1 MAHYWAGTAELISVL
16 SGLAG
21 ILSFALSVIV
31 DVVSRRDRS
40 PHFRKIS
47 GWLLSL
53 LGLITAGTFAVE
65 LVVAGLAVRW
75 TTHALPVAG
84 FCGGVVLAVAGTWRA
99 LTLPADRKSAPV
111 RQIVEALAD
120 GVNGPARPP
129 VYKPLPTLEQ
139 HSRRKPLRSR
149 TLITWA
155 RKARMGLVTVESPAG
170 GGKSVE
176 FRETTRILA
185 ERATRGRRV
194 KVIPVYIDL
203 ARVFGSD
210 PAPSVNAL
218 HEYIRE
224 IVRNRGEHLLDEL
237 DLHLQGA
244 REHVQWV
251 IFVDSFHSIDPA
263 VRERAWQAIADLAR
277 PSSFRALVA
286 IRTSSELP
294 GVRRRLEFAYTSPSW
309 RRAVLRSFSLTPE
322 LRARLQ
328 RWTEVTDL
336 QHGRLIVP
344 SLFWML
350 AEHFEQAE
358 VSALEVHSFHDVL
371 DAIIERRLSRQNR
384 PEEARLLAEELAYG
398 RFAGRTWRADEPE
411 LIGSLM
417 SAGLLVVRDDQPLGF
432 SDASLLTHFAA
443 RRILRVP
450 GETATDTLLAN
461 EAWRVPA
468 IGVLKR
474 CTEPQLTELLTAATA
489 LLDREAAGCT
499 NLVNDI
505 QPHLL
510 GPAGLQPDT
519 QSATFDWPPTARHIL
534 LTLAEGLRFRTDVA
548 IPSALTALADRFV
561 VSAFLPYVMP
571 YGRADAVRVLSLC
584 STDVAKWAFEGC
596 LTLDHGMNPRKV
608 AAEQLTSLPGV
619 FDQLGIGARI
629 IAVAATVSDAGIY
642 RRVLRQGAFPG
653 SGALRSLSDVSMGV
667 IRVLQAVSIYVVVIY
682 SALFIIDV
690 VQWSK
695 TSETRILLI
704 IASLLFLRFTLT
716 GGRAIH
722 PFVGIGATAVLAV
735 FALLGALSGV
745 LLIGPALF
753 LICTGNADDGLSSAV
768 SAYLTTWP
776 LAMAYRIIDDARR
789 LKIIDFAAP
798 HLGLVRP
805 HLIHSIRTA
814 IPQRYTREQV
824 AQNMRDVVVMAVAVG
839 GVIGLLVGISE
850 ADLPRVEGVAEED
863 LRESI
868 LGGAVIGLLGMGLLW
883 GYARNKIDI
892 LRARSKIAG
901 GVGDEELLTL
911 LMNQRND
918 KVTDDV
924 FKVMA
929 SLPPGTMGAAHTA
942 LRDLYLALTHVDRF
956 VQADSKKP
964 IQKAIWSAEEPR
976 FYYPSFREWII
987 EYDERHPGRL
997 IKLAGKGRER
1007 LGKAADLAWLSA
1019 MEKAQ
1024 ERPRGDAA

>member
-75 TTHALPVAG
+75 TTHALPAAG

-99 LTLPADRKSAPV
+99 LTLPADRKAAPV

-120 GVNGPARPP
+120 GVDGPARPP

-155 RKARMGLVTVESPAG
+155 RKERMGLVTVESPAG

-176 FRETTRILA
+176 FRETARILA

-194 KVIPVYIDL
+194 KDIPVYIDL
-203 ARVFGSD
+203 AKVFGSD
-210 PAPSVNAL
+210 PSPSVNAL

-224 IVRNRGEHLLDEL
+224 IVRNRGAHLLNEL
-237 DLHLQGA
+237 DLHLQGV

-251 IFVDSFHSIDPA
+251 IFVDSFHSLDSV

-277 PSSFRALVA
+277 PSNFRALVA
-286 IRTSSELP
+286 IRTSTELS
-294 GVRRRLEFAYTSPSW
+294 GVRRRLAFDYTSPSW
-309 RRAVLRSFSLTPE
+309 RRAILQSFSITPE
-322 LRARLQ
+322 VRVRLQ
-328 RWTEVTDL
+328 RWAEVADL
-336 QHGRLIVP
+336 QHGRPIAP

-350 AEHFEQAE
+350 AEHFEQTE
-358 VSALEVHSFHDVL
+358 VSALAVHSFHDVL

-384 PEEARLLAEELAYG
+384 PEDASLLAEELAYG
-398 RFAGRTWRADEPE
+398 RFAGRTLGANEPE
-411 LIGSLM
+411 LLSSLM
-417 SAGLLVVRDDQPLGF
+417 SAGLLVAGNDQPRGF

-450 GETATDTLLAN
+450 GEPGTDTLLTN

-468 IGVLKR
+468 IGVLQR
-474 CTEPQLTELLTAATA
+474 CTEPQLTEFLTAASA
-489 LLDREAAGCT
+489 VLDREAAGCA

-534 LTLAEGLRFRTDVA
+534 LTLAEGLRFRTGVV

-584 STDVAKWAFEGC
+584 STNVAKWAFEGC

-608 AAEQLTSLPGV
+608 AAEQLTRLPGV
-619 FDQLGIGARI
+619 FDRLGIGARI
-629 IAVAATVSDAGIY
+629 IAVITAISDADMY
-642 RRVLRQGAFPG
+642 KRVLRQGAFPG
-653 SGALRSLSDVSMGV
+653 NGPFRSLSDVSVGV
-667 IRVLQAVSIYVVVIY
+667 IRVLQAISIYVAVIY
-682 SALFIIDV
+682 SALFIIDLA
-690 VQWSK
+690 QWSK
-695 TSETRILLI
+695 PSETKILLI
-704 IASLLFLRFTLT
+704 VTSLVFLRFTLT
-716 GGRAIH
+716 RGRALR
-722 PFVGIGATAVLAV
+722 PFLGICATAVLSV

-753 LICTGNADDGLSSAV
+753 LICTGNADDGLSNAV

-776 LAMAYRIIDDARR
+776 LAMAYRITDNARR
-789 LKIIDFAAP
+789 LKVIDFAAP
-798 HLGLVRP
+798 HTNLIRP
-805 HLIHSIRTA
+805 HVVNFARTA
-814 IPQRYTREQV
+814 IPQHRSRERI
-824 AQNMRDVVVMAVAVG
+824 ARNMRDIAVMAVAVG
-839 GVIGLLVGISE
+839 GIVGLLVGISE

-863 LRESI
+863 LREKI
-868 LGGAVIGLLGMGLLW
+868 LGGAVVGLLGMGIIL
-883 GYARNKIDI
+883 GYVRNKIDT

-901 GVGDEELLTL
+901 GIGDDELLTL
-911 LMNQRND
+911 LMNQRNE

-929 SLPPGTMGAAHTA
+929 SLPPEAMVAAHTA

-964 IQKAIWSAEEPR
+964 IQRAIWSAEEPEFR
-976 FYYPSFREWII
+976 HPGFREWII

-997 IKLAGKGRER
+997 IKLAGRGRER
-1007 LGKAADLAWLSA
+1007 LGKVADLVWLFA
-1019 MEKAQ
+1019 VETTQ
-1024 ERPRGDAA
+1024 GRPREDVV